1 MSELN
6 VSNIQHFSTGDGPGI
21 RTTVFLKG
29 CNLRCPW
36 CHNPET
42 VSAAPQTLTFAA
54 AERTQTYGVRM
65 RVEQVVAEVMED
77 ADFYRASGGG
87 VTVSGGEPLLQAG
100 GVAALACAL
109 AKQGIPTI
117 VDTAGCVPWEC
128 FAKVLDVADAFYF
141 DYKTSSRE
149 DYASVIG
156 GDVDLIYNNLCRLI
170 ACGTHVRVRV
180 PLIPGFNT
188 AKESCQAMCAQLRD
202 AGVREVDLL
211 PFHRMGSG
219 KYRALGLPYA
229 YENVEPL
236 TPEELSQIASIYRQ
250 YFEITV
256 EN

>member
-1 MSELN
+1 M
-6 VSNIQHFSTGDGPGI
+6 
-21 RTTVFLKG
+21 
-29 CNLRCPW
+29 
-36 CHNPET
+36 
-42 VSAAPQTLTFAA
+42 
-54 AERTQTYGVRM
+54 
-65 RVEQVVAEVMED
+65 
-77 ADFYRASGGG
+77 
-87 VTVSGGEPLLQAG
+87 
-100 GVAALACAL
+100 
-109 AKQGIPTI
+109 
-117 VDTAGCVPWEC
+117 
-128 FAKVLDVADAFYF
+128 
-141 DYKTSSRE
+141 
-149 DYASVIG
+149 IG

-170 ACGTHVRVRV
+170 ACGARVRVRV